1 MGLAISRSIIEA
13 HGGRLWPAAN
23 GDRGTTFHF
32 TVRTGGESARMTSG
46 GVPLSKPHIT
56 ARRAAATV
64 LSYGLA
70 VLFITAGLSVTLLLR
85 PETLIAPVFFLAI
98 ILSACFAGIGPGLV
112 SALLAT
118 LAVAYF
124 FLQPVHSL
132 QFDHVEALPLLAFFL
147 SAVLVSSWSA
157 ARKRAE
163 TLLRQARDE
172 LEAKVEERTADLKH
186 AVKFTRTRLQAEIEI
201 GCADGKQNE
210 TVLFIRDNGVG
221 FDMKYANKL
230 FGVFQRLHRTEE
242 FEGTGI
248 GLATVQRIIHRHG
261 GRIWAEGEANRGA
274 TFYFAV
280 PKS

>member
-23 GDRGTTFHF
+23 GDRGTTLHF

-98 ILSACFAGIGPGLV
+98 ILSAWFGGIGPGLV

-157 ARKRAE
+157 PENARRHCSGKRVMSWRPRLKSGPQTSN
-163 TLLRQARDE
+163 TLLSSHARACKPKLRSDAPME
-172 LEAKVEERTADLKH
+172 NKTRPCCSLETMAL
-186 AVKFTRTRLQAEIEI
+186 
-201 GCADGKQNE
+201 
-210 TVLFIRDNGVG
+210 
-221 FDMKYANKL
+221 
-230 FGVFQRLHRTEE
+230 
-242 FEGTGI
+242 
-248 GLATVQRIIHRHG
+248 GLI
-261 GRIWAEGEANRGA
+261 
-274 TFYFAV
+274 
-280 PKS
+280 